1 MHLTR
6 VVISQEKYILQN
18 LFDYCRS
25 LLKSDGNF
33 KLVLQLQSNTT
44 LRQKTQSFDFDEIL
58 TNSPPW
64 PPVNGLVQNC
74 VEDDDDKETGTGEWV
89 DKVMVNKLDVNKTG
103 NMLGCWETDNGNL
116 SEEFYQKYLQD
127 SSQVY
132 SERSYNMFMRGNQFN
147 IAGSDDTDDVDA
159 ATSDSSEH
167 DLLWQFN
174 HSKVTSI
181 ANGNQSKGRKFI
193 SKSAK
198 SPAALR

>member
-1 MHLTR
+1 M
-6 VVISQEKYILQN
+6 ISYGNFIWMIPLDAGY
-18 LFDYCRS
+18 F
-25 LLKSDGNF
+25 LLISYGYF
-33 KLVLQLQSNTT
+33 KLVLQLQSNTIS
-44 LRQKTQSFDFDEIL
+44 RQRTQSFDFDETL

-64 PPVNGLVQNC
+64 PPVNSLVQNC
-74 VEDDDDKETGTGEWV
+74 VEDDKETGTGEWV

-103 NMLGCWETDNGNL
+103 NMLGCWEADNGNL

-127 SSQVY
+127 SSKVY

-174 HSKVTSI
+174 HSKVTSV
-181 ANGNQSKGRKFI
+181 ANGHESKGRRFV

-198 SPAALR
+198 STELR

>member
-1 MHLTR
+1 LDAG
-6 VVISQEKYILQN
+6 Y
-18 LFDYCRS
+18 S
-25 LLKSDGNF
+25 LLISYGYF
-33 KLVLQLQSNTT
+33 KLLLQLQSNTIS
-44 LRQKTQSFDFDEIL
+44 RQRTQSFDFDETL

-64 PPVNGLVQNC
+64 PPVNSLVQNC
-74 VEDDDDKETGTGEWV
+74 VEDDKETGTGEWV

-103 NMLGCWETDNGNL
+103 NMLGCWEADNGNL

-127 SSQVY
+127 SSKVY

-147 IAGSDDTDDVDA
+147 IAGSDDTDDIDA

-174 HSKVTSI
+174 HSKVTSV
-181 ANGNQSKGRKFI
+181 ANGNESKGRRFV

-198 SPAALR
+198 STELR